1 MWKKEL
7 RISQTHNGRNLD
19 LFLERER
26 WERERDESVFVKR
39 REKVAREEGKGGVSN
54 FEKRHNTDLFPFLVF
69 KYISHL
75 YYVLFYVFF
84 IFSNGK
90 RQKKNLY
97 YY

>member
-1 MWKKEL
+1 M
-7 RISQTHNGRNLD
+7 
-19 LFLERER
+19 
-26 WERERDESVFVKR
+26 
-39 REKVAREEGKGGVSN
+39 AREEGKGGVSN